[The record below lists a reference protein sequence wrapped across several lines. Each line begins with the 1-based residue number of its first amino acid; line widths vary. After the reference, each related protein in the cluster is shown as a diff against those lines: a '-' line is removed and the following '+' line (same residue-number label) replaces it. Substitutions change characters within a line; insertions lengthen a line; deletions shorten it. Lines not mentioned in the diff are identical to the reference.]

1 MARAGAFCSAAMALL
16 LIGSATECMAKD
28 VTGPSLAGTAA
39 AAAAS
44 PATDAKPRP
53 WSIAERPRYSPG
65 GWQCS
70 AGLVWRNAGKR
81 DWLCV
86 DPDEALRIEQENEA
100 AAEVSADPA
109 DCPEGLVPREAFT
122 RDPICVDPERRDA
135 VRQMNAS
142 LYIVR

>member
-1 MARAGAFCSAAMALL
+1 MVRAGAISSAATALL
-16 LIGSATECMAKD
+16 LIGSAGESMAKD
-28 VTGPSLAGTAA
+28 AAGPSLTGTAA

-44 PATDAKPRP
+44 PSHP
-53 WSIAERPRYSPG
+53 WSIAERPRYSPD

-86 DPDEALRIEQENEA
+86 DPNEALRIEQENEA
-100 AAEVSADPA
+100 AAEISAEPA

-122 RDPICVDPERRDA
+122 RDPVCVDPERRDA
-135 VRQMNAS
+135 IQQMNAA